1 MRQEKNTDGFV
12 NALLSLTQNES
23 LALQVAL
30 PLVQLNIDRIL
41 DDFYTLVRQFPEL
54 SGMFQSPHHVQQAK
68 TAQKAHWIRLFS
80 GAFNQEYVDSVHKI
94 GLAHHRIG
102 LSPQSY
108 MSAYSMV
115 LVEIQAILL
124 RHQGKNLFH
133 PKSAFAQV
141 EHQQSAVTKA
151 IMFDMQ
157 LVVSVYL
164 GEQQKEKTS
173 ALRTMADKV
182 EGDAGTA
189 VGAIALNTSDMA
201 DNAKQMASSAIEVGN
216 DCQSVASAA
225 VQALA
230 NAQTVSAAA
239 EQLNASIR
247 EISSQIGSVTVATTS
262 AVETSDACRDTI
274 GRLSNA
280 VAKIGEVANL
290 INDIASQTNLLA
302 LNATIEAARAGEAGK
317 GFAVVANE
325 VKHLASQ
332 TARATEDITT
342 QIKDIQTTTADAV
355 ASVAEIVRSIDNVC
369 QVSSTIAAAVEEQS
383 AATQE
388 IARNVSQTTEA
399 TQEVAARIERV
410 SQEAARTGDHAA
422 DLSRISGL
430 VDKSIEEFRE
440 AMVKTL
446 RTATPEVERRLER
459 RFALSMPVQV
469 YYEGKALRGTVAEM
483 SSGGI
488 KVKDLPEILPDRPC
502 RISVEGL
509 DVDVMSRTTKN
520 GVVRF
525 KLSDADQSKVEEWL
539 ARKGRALV

>member
-1 MRQEKNTDGFV
+1 MRQVKNTDGFV
-12 NALLSLTQNES
+12 DKLLSLTADES
-23 LALQVAL
+23 FALQVAM

-41 DDFYTLVRQFPEL
+41 DDFYSLVQQFPDL
-54 SGMFQSPHHVQQAK
+54 SGMFKSAQHIQQAK
-68 TAQKAHWIRLFS
+68 AAQKAHWMRLFS
-80 GAFNQEYVDSVHKI
+80 GRFDQDYIDSVHKI

-102 LSPQSY
+102 LSPQPY

-124 RHQGKNLFH
+124 RHQAQNFFH

-141 EHQQSAVTKA
+141 EYQQSAVTKA

-164 GEQQKEKTS
+164 EEQQKEKKS

-182 EGDAGTA
+182 EDDAGIA
-189 VGAIALNTSDMA
+189 VEAIAHNTSDMA
-201 DNAKQMASSAIEVGN
+201 DNAKQMASSAVEVGN
-216 DCQSVASAA
+216 DCQSVVSAA
-225 VQALA
+225 VQALS

-325 VKHLASQ
+325 VKHLANQ
-332 TARATEDITT
+332 TAHATEDITK

-355 ASVAEIVRSIDNVC
+355 ESVAEIVRSIDNVC

-388 IARNVSQTTEA
+388 IARNVSQTTGA
-399 TQEVAARIERV
+399 TQEVAIRIERV
-410 SQEAARTGDHAA
+410 SQEASRTGVHAA
-422 DLSRISGL
+422 DLSRISDL
-430 VDKSIEEFRE
+430 VAKSIEEFRE

-459 RFALSMPVQV
+459 RVALSLPVQV
-469 YYEGKALRGTVAEM
+469 YYDGKALSGTVAEM

-488 KVKDLPEILPDRPC
+488 KVHGLPEILPDKSC

-520 GVVRF
+520 GVARF
-525 KLSDADQSKVEEWL
+525 KFSDANHHMVEEWM
-539 ARKGRALV
+539 AKKGRALV